1 MDAVLD
7 APSGA
12 TNVIVAPPETDPIL
26 TGPATA
32 AVATPVIKKVR
43 SGAGYCSRCKSFI
56 SAKREH
62 TAAECDANI
71 AKRAAGRHS
80 PKTRRKIRMTPR
92 RIQNMRKLA
101 KLAAIGE
108 ILSGKVE
115 RLKRMANSKSMR
127 KNKRTAR
134 AICNSVSI
142 PEKSLNKKI
151 RTLSRSVGL

>member
-1 MDAVLD
+1 
-7 APSGA
+7 
-12 TNVIVAPPETDPIL
+12 
-26 TGPATA
+26 
-32 AVATPVIKKVR
+32 
-43 SGAGYCSRCKSFI
+43 
-56 SAKREH
+56 
-62 TAAECDANI
+62 
-71 AKRAAGRHS
+71 
-80 PKTRRKIRMTPR
+80 MTPR

-101 KLAAIGE
+101 KLAAVGE

-127 KNKRTAR
+127 KNKRAAR